1 MPNSTNATTVQEH
14 LRELQTL
21 VEDSLKQWNLAA
33 TATTAT
39 ALAGQSNPNRL
50 INGPVQVGTLQRDF
64 KEKIAAIRSICLSFA
79 QGPLQQ
85 SLNGSD
91 SSTAPALRK
100 YSSLLK
106 EETQHDEALS
116 SVKLNMKQ
124 CQDTLRAASQDGN
137 IKMEHLI
144 STIRDMATEL
154 GLECYLETGSRSD
167 NSVYVST
174 LTIGGN
180 VIVIDIDV
188 ESTGAILRCKVSY
201 ASEIHQD
208 ERVDRL
214 LAHNLRCKCGKLLQ
228 TTSGTGK
235 AAEGKLIHLPDCSRD
250 FEAFSKNLKALATLD
265 SFSKRYPNVDFFHN
279 MKAIDVDLKE
289 LFKREMILT
298 GRNLHKVLTQGH
310 GIPMTH
316 AVSPGPSVAYWASK
330 VDLLDV
336 SWEELSLAIEQGAN
350 EKVKIPFHRISITME
365 ESTTSSSGFLPVER
379 SGFLLSEEESYGLN
393 SVSYGSIMNDQG
405 SVNATTILQQP
416 LKWIVPNTDSTVEAA
431 YVAVLHPP
439 VVVAEDIAKQLAA
452 FSNQAGMNTTM
463 GIHKDPGYLSLQECL
478 INQGAE
484 QTQWE
489 VSLDQGANAVKHIY
503 SFDRTK
509 NEARLLHRVPFTH
522 ISQIYICTKLLRQ
535 QLTFN
540 TLFQSCFKET
550 TPVDEVK
557 KRLATILPGSTE
569 DPTLEVSVVVQTPQP
584 PNMIIASFLN
594 PYTDTRMIL
603 EILIDAG
610 TGLPTLR
617 LINEASTTS
626 TVGVASEVSG
636 IGGSNKG
643 DASMNMNNMNN
654 DNKVGG
660 ALDQQQF
667 MIEGDKLTRVLQ
679 TCDSIPLL
687 IRWVLKRSLS
697 WMKERNSVHEKSIS
711 YLGRRVSSYT
721 EDGGILKRPRV

>member
-250 FEAFSKNLKALATLD
+250 FEVFSKNLKALATLD

-330 VDLLDV
+330 ADLLDV

-478 INQGAE
+478 
-484 QTQWE
+484 
-489 VSLDQGANAVKHIY
+489 
-503 SFDRTK
+503 
-509 NEARLLHRVPFTH
+509 
-522 ISQIYICTKLLRQ
+522 LLRQ

-654 DNKVGG
+654 DNKIGG